1 MEDPGP
7 KDDKG
12 GSKWGGLSS
21 MLGGGATKV
30 ELPEEPKQRVDSV
43 EAVSVVLP
51 PPKPLCRC
59 LVTKKKALE
68 AITVA
73 AGQAKSNH

>member
-30 ELPEEPKQRVDSV
+30 ELPEESKRADSV

>member
-30 ELPEEPKQRVDSV
+30 ELPEEPKRADSV